1 MLALN
6 QMEKAY
12 LDGNGRTLEIEK
24 TVSLLQLNPRAV
36 LDLIE
41 TGECVF
47 ELPEK
52 LFSDDFP
59 GHYLRKIKTVAVS
72 IPAVTGPYQNLHGTL
87 TQLSNQ
93 VIVKP
98 DLNAI
103 NYLLGASDASMPD
116 SSSCAAT
123 GGPTRAS
130 RCRAGWPTTA
140 CSRARPPTT
149 ATCPSKARARS
160 LPGA

>member
-59 GHYLRKIKTVAVS
+59 ATTCARS
-72 IPAVTGPYQNLHGTL
+72 RRWPCPSPPSPA
-87 TQLSNQ
+87 
-93 VIVKP
+93 
-98 DLNAI
+98 
-103 NYLLGASDASMPD
+103 
-116 SSSCAAT
+116 
-123 GGPTRAS
+123 PTRT
-130 RCRAGWPTTA
+130 CTA
-140 CSRARPPTT
+140 R
-149 ATCPSKARARS
+149 
-160 LPGA
+160 